1 MAKSRGECRTGP
13 GCEMNAGRFAAFG
26 LAVALTACAATG
38 PRYSEHIAES
48 PDIPRQSTRLT
59 VFRTAD
65 STQYSGRSAAVRVDG
80 REVGGCDFA
89 GYRTFYVSA
98 GPHVLT
104 VGMWDAPGNCRLS
117 VNLLGGED
125 YFFEISPRTENTMAG
140 FLGAVIGV
148 IGGPVA
154 LAGAPFAVMG
164 SESAGKNC
172 GGAFSIA
179 AVEESIGL
187 RKVMDLRM
195 SR

>member
-1 MAKSRGECRTGP
+1 
-13 GCEMNAGRFAAFG
+13 MNARSPAAFG

-38 PRYSEHIAES
+38 PRYSEQIAALPE
-48 PDIPRQSTRLT
+48 IPRQSTRLT

-65 STQYSGRSAAVRVDG
+65 STQYSGRSAAVTVDG

-89 GYRTFYVSA
+89 GYQTFYVSA

-104 VGMWDAPGNCRLS
+104 VGMWDAPGSCRLS
-117 VNLLGGED
+117 VNVLGGED
-125 YFFEISPRTENTMAG
+125 YFFEISPRTENVLAG
-140 FLGAVIGV
+140 FLGAVIGG
-148 IGGPVA
+148 IGGSMA

-164 SESAGKNC
+164 SESAGKDC
-172 GGAFSIA
+172 GGAFSIVT
-179 AVEESIGL
+179 VEESIGR